1 MILVVGAKNVEKPSS
16 VLGAKIGVLVA
27 SHAPSSGGKEDVN
40 DEVVVSLSAEDGR
53 SEVDDVEVD
62 VDDVSFEELIGSTN
76 PSQLLNTSVKAR
88 GNKIVHGLF
97 ILHHYTKSLQLNKG
111 EILKHVCKERHDRF

>member
-1 MILVVGAKNVEKPSS
+1 MTLVVGAKNVEKPSS

-27 SHAPSSGGKEDVN
+27 SHTPSSGGKEDVN
-40 DEVVVSLSAEDGR
+40 DEVIVSLSAEDGR

-62 VDDVSFEELIGSTN
+62 IDDVSFEETIGSTN

-97 ILHHYTKSLQLNKG
+97 ILDYYTKSLQLNNG
-111 EILKHVCKERHDRF
+111 VILKHVCK